1 LIVLAATVV
10 VTAAAPAS
18 ADEPQAVPGEILVGF
33 EEGVSE
39 AARNEVLAK
48 VGASEDEEFEEI
60 DSELV
65 EVDAGDVNAAIVK
78 LEDDPRV
85 EYAEPNFLVFA
96 DNHPVSPDSPNDPS
110 FHQLWGMHNFGQ
122 TVNSITGSADADIDA
137 LEAWSKSKGSSSAVV
152 GVIDSGVDFSHP
164 DLANAMWINPGED
177 CSGCRTNNVDDDGN
191 GYIDDWRGWD
201 FVNNDNNP
209 FDDNGHGTHVAG
221 TIGAVGSNGVGVT
234 GVNWTTRIMGLK
246 FLNASGSGS
255 TADAVEATLYASS
268 PSTLA
273 HVTNNSWGGGGFS
286 QALFNAIDTA
296 DDNGSLFVAA
306 AGNDGT
312 NNDSTPH
319 YPSSYDAPNV
329 ISVASTTSTDQ
340 RSSFSNWGKLSVDLG
355 APGSNIYSTY
365 PGNTYRYLSGTSMAT
380 PHVAGA
386 AALVKARFPTAS
398 DLGIKAL
405 LLRTVDPNTS
415 MSTSGST
422 PVATG
427 GRLNVNGAVSCSSA
441 PKVWIDAPTSNFVA
455 SMGEPLTVTV
465 LGTNCGSSA
474 GVTVSADANGTGISL
489 TARGDGLYTGTYTPS
504 VAGPLTITASATVGA
519 SVDTKIVTGTVAANY
534 RYEDAPFDWIDAST
548 GTNTGIASDDTSATV
563 SLPFTFSYYEQPFSS
578 LKVSSNGYL
587 VFGSSAATAYSNVA
601 IPNTGSPNGLVA
613 AFWDDLNPGAGGSV
627 RYKTVGTAP
636 NRKFVV
642 EWMGVPHYGSTN
654 PATFEVILEEGTND
668 IFFLYDDVI
677 FGNDFDNG
685 ADATVGVENLA
696 GTAGRQFSHNQPV
709 LTNGTAI
716 RFTMSTETGPT
727 ITTASLADGT
737 VDQIYS
743 HTLQA
748 TGGIPPYTWSVTGA
762 LPDGLNLNASTGEI
776 SGTPT
781 TPGTSTF
788 DVEVSDDD
796 SPAKSETKTLSITV
810 GTAVEITT
818 TSLPDGTAEQSYSQT
833 LAAIGGET
841 PYTFSLADGALP
853 AGLTLNATT
862 GVISGTPNAPG
873 TYDFTALVTDG
884 ASPART
890 DTQVLGIVV
899 APEPLEITTTSLPD
913 GTVGQSYN
921 QTLAATGGTTP
932 YDWSWSGDTSPGLS
946 LNAAT
951 GTISGTPT
959 ASGTYTFTA
968 QVTDAGSQS
977 DSRPLT
983 ITVAAQP
990 PAPLAITTSSL
1001 PEGRRNQPYS
1011 ATLQATGGTPSYTW
1025 SIISGSLPP
1034 GLSLST
1040 ATGQISGTPTKKGT
1054 FRFTVKASD
1063 SSSPAQS
1070 ATKALSIRIR

>member
-1 LIVLAATVV
+1 MLVATLV

-18 ADEPQAVPGEILVGF
+18 ADEPLTVPGEIIVGF

-39 AARNEVLAK
+39 GTRNEVLAK
-48 VGASEDEEFEEI
+48 VDAREDEEFEAI

-65 EVDAGDVNAAIVK
+65 EVDAGDVNAAIEK

-96 DNHPVSPDSPNDPS
+96 DNHPVSADSPNDPS
-110 FHQLWGMHNFGQ
+110 FHQLWAMHNFGQ
-122 TVNSITGSADADIDA
+122 TVNSVAGTADADIDA

-152 GVIDSGVDFSHP
+152 GIIDTGVDFSHP

-221 TIGAVGSNGVGVT
+221 TIGATGSNGVGVT
-234 GVNWTTRIMGLK
+234 GVNWTTRIMALK
-246 FLNASGSGS
+246 FLNGSGSGS
-255 TADAVEATLYASS
+255 TADAVEATLYASD

-286 QALFNAIDTA
+286 QALSNAINTA

-312 NNDSTPH
+312 NNDTTPH
-319 YPSSYDAPNV
+319 YPSSYDVPNV

-340 RSSFSNWGKLSVDLG
+340 RSSFSNWGKVGVDLG

-365 PGNTYRYLSGTSMAT
+365 PGNTYRYLNGTSMAT

-386 AALVKARFPTAS
+386 AALVKARFPTAT

-405 LLRTVDPNTS
+405 LFRTVDPNTS
-415 MSTSGST
+415 LSTSGST

-427 GRLNVNGAVSCSSA
+427 GRLNVNGAVSCSST
-441 PKVWIDAPTSNFVA
+441 PKVWVDAPRSNFVA

-465 LGTNCGSSA
+465 LGTNCGSPA

-504 VAGPLTITASATVGA
+504 AAGPLTITATAAVAGA
-519 SVDTKIVTGTVAANY
+519 PNDTAIVSGSVAANY
-534 RYEDAPFDWIDAST
+534 RHEAAPFNWIDASG
-548 GTNTGIASDDTSATV
+548 GTNTGIASDDTSASV
-563 SLPFTFSYYEQPFSS
+563 NLPFSFSYYDQPFTSV
-578 LKVSSNGYL
+578 KVSSNGYL

-668 IFFLYDDVI
+668 IFLLYDDVV
-677 FGNDFDNG
+677 FGNAFDNG

-696 GTAGRQFSHNQPV
+696 GTVGRQFSHNQSA
-709 LTNGTAI
+709 LADGMAI
-716 RFTMSTETGPT
+716 RFTMSADAGPT
-727 ITTASLADGT
+727 ITTASLTDGT
-737 VDQIYS
+737 VAQAYS
-743 HTLQA
+743 QTLQA
-748 TGGIPPYTWSVTGA
+748 TGGTPPYTWSVTGA

-788 DVEVSDDD
+788 GVEMSDDD
-796 SPAKSETKTLSITV
+796 SPAKSDTKSLSIKV

-818 TSLPDGTAEQSYSQT
+818 TSLADGTAGQSYNQT
-833 LAAIGGET
+833 LAATGGET
-841 PYTFSLADGALP
+841 PYTFGLATGALP
-853 AGLTLNATT
+853 AGLTLNAST
-862 GVISGTPNAPG
+862 GVISGTPTTPG
-873 TYDFTALVTDG
+873 TYDLAAQVTDA

-890 DTQVLGIVV
+890 DTQALTIVV
-899 APEPLEITTTSLPD
+899 APAPLELTTTSLPD

-932 YDWSWSGDTSPGLS
+932 YDWSWSGDTAPGLT

-951 GTISGTPT
+951 GVISGTPT
-959 ASGTYTFTA
+959 AAGTHNFTA
-968 QVTDAGSQS
+968 HVTDAGSQS
-977 DSRPLT
+977 DSQPLT

-990 PAPLAITTSSL
+990 AAPLTITTSSL
-1001 PEGRRNQPYS
+1001 PDGRRGQPYS
-1011 ATLQATGGTPSYTW
+1011 ATLQATGGTPSYNW
-1025 SIISGSLPP
+1025 SKISGTLPL
-1034 GLSLST
+1034 GLTLNA
-1040 ATGQISGTPTKKGT
+1040 ATGEISGTPTKKQT
-1054 FRFTVKASD
+1054 RSFTVKVTD
-1063 SSSPAQS
+1063 GSSPTQS
-1070 ATKALSIRIR
+1070 ATKALSIKIR

>member
-18 ADEPQAVPGEILVGF
+18 ADEPQAVPGEIIVGF

-39 AARNEVLAK
+39 GARNEVLAT
-48 VGASEDEEFEEI
+48 VGASEDEEFEQI

-65 EVDAGDVNAAIVK
+65 EVDAGGVNAAIEK

-85 EYAEPNFLVFA
+85 EFAEPNFIVTA
-96 DNHPVSPDSPNDPS
+96 DLNIPNDLS
-110 FHQLWGMHNFGQ
+110 SELWGLHD
-122 TVNSITGSADADIDA
+122 TGADAEADIDA
-137 LEAWSKSKGSSSAVV
+137 PEAWDTTTGNSNVVV
-152 GVIDSGVDFSHP
+152 GVIDTGVDFTHP
-164 DLANAMWINPGED
+164 DLAANKWVNPGEIP
-177 CSGCRTNNVDDDGN
+177 GNGIDDDGN
-191 GYIDDWRGWD
+191 GYKDDINGWD

-221 TIGAVGSNGVGVT
+221 TIGATGNNGIGVV
-234 GVNWTTRIMGLK
+234 GVNWTTSIMALK

-255 TADAVEATLYASS
+255 TADALEATLYASNTATDAT
-268 PSTLA
+268 PGDTYA
-273 HVTNNSWGGGGFS
+273 DVTNNSWGGGGFS
-286 QALFNAIDTA
+286 QAMLNAISTA

-312 NNDSTPH
+312 NNDSIPH

-329 ISVASTTSTDQ
+329 ISVASTTSADQ
-340 RSSFSNWGKLSVDLG
+340 RSSFSNWGKSSVDLG

-405 LLRTVDPNTS
+405 LLRTVDPNS
-415 MSTSGST
+415 SLSGST

-441 PKVWIDAPTSNFVA
+441 PKVWIDSPTSNFVA
-455 SMGEPLTVTV
+455 SMGEPLTVKV
-465 LGTNCGSSA
+465 LGANCGNPGS
-474 GVTVSADANGTGISL
+474 VTVSADANGTGISL

-563 SLPFTFSYYEQPFSS
+563 SLPFTFSYYDQPFSS
-578 LKVSSNGYL
+578 VKVSSNGYL

-601 IPNTGSPNGLVA
+601 IPNTASPNGFVA
-613 AFWDDLNPGAGGSV
+613 PFWDDLNPGAGGSV

-642 EWMGVPHYGSTN
+642 AWIGVPHYGSSG
-654 PATFEVILEEGTND
+654 PATFEVVLEETTND
-668 IFFLYDDVI
+668 IFLLYDDVI
-677 FGNDFDNG
+677 FGNNFDNG
-685 ADATVGVENLA
+685 ANATVGVENLA
-696 GTAGRQFSHNQPV
+696 GTTGRQFSHNQPS

-716 RFTMSTETGPT
+716 RFTMSSETGPT
-727 ITTASLADGT
+727 ITNASLADGT
-737 VDQIYS
+737 VDQIYG

-748 TGGIPPYTWSVTGA
+748 TGGTPPYAWSVSGA

-796 SPAKSETKTLSITV
+796 SPAKSDTKTLSITV

-818 TSLPDGTAEQSYSQT
+818 TSLPDGTAGQSYNQT
-833 LAAIGGET
+833 LAATGGEA
-841 PYTFSLADGALP
+841 PFAWNLAGGALP
-853 AGLTLNATT
+853 PGLTLNAST

-873 TYDFTALVTDG
+873 TYDFTAHVTDA

-890 DTQVLGIVV
+890 DTQVLSIVV

-921 QTLAATGGTTP
+921 RTLAATGGTPP
-932 YDWSWSGDTSPGLS
+932 YDWSWSGDTPPGLS
-946 LNAAT
+946 LNATT

-959 ASGTYTFTA
+959 TSGTYSFTA
-968 QVTDAGSQS
+968 QATDAGVQS
-977 DSRPLT
+977 DSQPLT

-1034 GLSLST
+1034 GLSLSA

-1054 FRFTVKASD
+1054 FRFTVKTSD

-1070 ATKALSIRIR
+1070 ATKALSIKIR